1 MFAASIWAIRQV
13 TATVTVNIAMAGQV
27 SGSLHTTATV
37 TNEDYVDSSA
47 VFGISFVSG
56 DYDRIVNE
64 LTKVTNGNYEL
75 VTERGAEGADA
86 AFQGAVEGGGGGGG
100 KKKGK
105 VGKGK

>member
-1 MFAASIWAIRQV
+1 
-13 TATVTVNIAMAGQV
+13 MAGQV

-37 TNEDYVDSSA
+37 TKEDYVDSSA
-47 VFGISFVSG
+47 VFSISFVSG

-105 VGKGK
+105 AGKGK